1 MKIKILIIENTRSL
15 SASIRSCLD
24 ENGFQISSVSY
35 SEYLEDIEKYSS
47 YALVVYL
54 ISGADKTED
63 IPRFSRPTLFLL
75 ERNDLPRKINSFR
88 IGMEDY
94 VAEPVNTTELLSR
107 IHMLL
112 RCAGIEINRKFTFDD
127 MELDMDSRKVTV
139 DGVNIPLTA
148 REFNILHGLLS
159 NPKKTFTRTE
169 LMSAYWGEDSPTGK
183 RAVDVYMTKLRDK
196 LSACHAFQIVTVY
209 GVGYKAVLG

>member
-1 MKIKILIIENTRSL
+1 MEIKILIIENTRPL

-47 YALVVYL
+47 YALVVYPV
-54 ISGADKTED
+54 SVSDKTEE

-75 ERNDLPRKINSFR
+75 EQNDLPRKMKGFR

-94 VAEPVNTTELLSR
+94 IAEPVNTTELLSR

-112 RCAGIEINRKFTFDD
+112 RCAGIEVNRKLIFDD
-127 MELDMDSRKVTV
+127 MELDMGSRKVTV
-139 DGVNIPLTA
+139 SGVNIPLTA

-159 NPKKTFTRTE
+159 NPEKTFTRAE
-169 LMSAYWGEDSPTGK
+169 LMSAYWDEDCPTGK

-196 LSACHAFQIVTVY
+196 FSSCHAFQIVTVH
-209 GVGYKAVLG
+209 GVGYKAVLQ